1 MFANSLKKKQ
11 NPKFGKFSYYF
22 WKFSSVLQLLPR
34 ILPRKHCP
42 GIRVKCCPW
51 AVPEPSFKLW
61 SQERPKQHCR
71 WPSSLPIPFYPPF
84 PSFPI
89 LPSRPFFPSSLPI
102 PSYPSAQPPS
112 HCLGTI
118 YCPQGELA
126 ACHPP
131 QGEDAYKPYKFYH

>member
-22 WKFSSVLQLLPR
+22 WKFGSVLQLLPR

-42 GIRVKCCPW
+42 GIKVKCCPW

-71 WPSSLPIPFYPPF
+71 RPSSLPIPFYPPF
-84 PSFPI
+84 PSLSI
-89 LPSRPFFPSSLPI
+89 SLPSHRATAWEPFTVPEGNWLPVILHKVKMHTSNTSSTTNHHLN
-102 PSYPSAQPPS
+102 PPNS
-112 HCLGTI
+112 T
-118 YCPQGELA
+118 
-126 ACHPP
+126 
-131 QGEDAYKPYKFYH
+131 